1 MVAASH
7 TFIFS
12 KARALARRMPVEQD
26 KKQAAHTVCQRLVA
40 LLRLA
45 R

>member
-1 MVAASH
+1 MH
-7 TFIFS
+7 
-12 KARALARRMPVEQD
+12 VEQD